1 MNYENMLASEI
12 WIACKSMVTL
22 GGPDSRHKANLEA
35 GPVYDRTSNGPL
47 APTRIR
53 LNANMLV
60 LGVKLMRVAM
70 HQ

>member
-22 GGPDSRHKANLEA
+22 GGPDSRHKANLEV